1 MAKALTGP
9 ALHYASQLCK
19 VKQPAK
25 KPTKQL
31 PELPKTISGE
41 LGPHLYNYATITH

>member
-9 ALHYASQLCK
+9 ALHFATQACK
-19 VKQPAK
+19 AKQPAK

-31 PELPKTISGE
+31 P
-41 LGPHLYNYATITH
+41 

>member
-9 ALHYASQLCK
+9 ALQYASQICK
-19 VKQPAK
+19 AKQPSK

-31 PELPKTISGE
+31 P
-41 LGPHLYNYATITH
+41 